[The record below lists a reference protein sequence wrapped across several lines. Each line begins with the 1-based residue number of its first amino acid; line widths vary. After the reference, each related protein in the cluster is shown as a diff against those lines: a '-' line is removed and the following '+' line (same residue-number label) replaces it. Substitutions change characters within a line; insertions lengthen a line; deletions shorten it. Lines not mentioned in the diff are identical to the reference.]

1 MVQREEAARGP
12 ARKAQPQQAKRRR
25 ISIGVLVAI
34 AVVISAVVT
43 GGLSARA
50 IAAHA
55 SCTNHPVLLNVAVTD
70 DLAPAIG
77 KVAQS
82 FNRQHH
88 AASGRCV
95 EVQVAAAPAA
105 TVAGQI
111 DGQSPGSAAPAVDA
125 WIPDSSLWVDVV
137 RSFPQG
143 ARVAQPTGVHVARS
157 PLMIVTPAEVARK
170 TRVFAAPVGWDVLL
184 PPADGG
190 PPAAMGLHVDLP
202 DPTTTAAG
210 LATLVELS
218 RLLGHG
224 PSARTTFT
232 RFALSSEATSQFDS
246 PTSLASFVSTA
257 APPFNGAPVTVTSE
271 QAVIA
276 YDRANPR
283 QPLAAEYPSGFGAG
297 LGSPDLDY
305 PYVITTSSSLEVQ
318 AAREFEQALQ
328 QPYSA
333 AVVRY
338 DGFRSASGAVD
349 ATPASFGLRNQV
361 LQRSATATPSQAQT
375 TLEVWRKLGLGSRD
389 LVLIDTSAAMATP
402 VAPGTTAEQELTKTS
417 VLGLSLFS
425 DSTQMGE
432 WQVAS
437 DLHARLPYRQLV
449 PVGPLP
455 ADLGLI
461 TRRQELEH
469 IDETLRPAHTPLA
482 LYDSILAGYKQ
493 MLASYKPNYSNAVIV
508 LTAGVDDPQVDMSPA
523 ALVSRLHA
531 LFNPN
536 RKVEIVVLMIGRVG
550 NFAALRQIAHATGG
564 IAFDITRPAQVGRAF
579 IEGFSNRLCDTR
591 CVAP

>member
-1 MVQREEAARGP
+1 MT
-12 ARKAQPQQAKRRR
+12 
-25 ISIGVLVAI
+25 I
-34 AVVISAVVT
+34 AVVISAAVM

-70 DLAPAIG
+70 DLAPAVG
-77 KVAQS
+77 RVAQS
-82 FNRQHH
+82 FNRQQH
-88 AASGRCV
+88 AANGRCV
-95 EVQVAAAPAA
+95 EVQVAASPAA

-111 DGQSPGSAAPAVDA
+111 DGQATRKGAAPDA
-125 WIPDSSLWVDVV
+125 WIPDSSLWVDVA

-143 ARVAQPTGVHVARS
+143 AQVIRPTGVDVARS
-157 PLMIVTPAEVARK
+157 PLMIATPEEVARK

-184 PPADGG
+184 PAADGG

-210 LATLVELS
+210 LASLVELS
-218 RLLGHG
+218 LLLGHS
-224 PSARTTFT
+224 PAARTAFT
-232 RFALSSEATSQFDS
+232 RFALSSEATSQFDD
-246 PTSLASFVSTA
+246 PNSLTSFVDTA
-257 APPFNGAPVTVTSE
+257 QPPFNGRPITVTSE

-276 YDRANPR
+276 YDRNNPH
-283 QPLAAEYPSGFGAG
+283 QPLAAQYPAGFGAG
-297 LGSPDLDY
+297 LGTPVLDY
-305 PYVITTSSSLEVQ
+305 PYVITTSSALQLE
-318 AAREFEQALQ
+318 AAREFEQTLQ
-328 QPYSA
+328 GSYAA
-333 AVVRY
+333 AVVRFA
-338 DGFRSASGAVD
+338 GFRSADGAVD
-349 ATPASFGLRNQV
+349 ATPASFGLKDQV
-361 LQRSATATPSQAQT
+361 LQHSAAATPSQAQT

-402 VAPGTTAEQELTKTS
+402 VAPNVTVEQELTKTS

-437 DLHARLPYRQLV
+437 HLHGPLPYEQLV

-461 TRRQELEH
+461 TRRQVLEH
-469 IDETLRPAHTPLA
+469 IDETLQPRHAPLA

-493 MLASYKPNYSNAVIV
+493 MLATYKPNYSNAVIV
-508 LTAGVDDPQVDMSPA
+508 LTAGIDDPQADMSPT
-523 ALVSRLHA
+523 ALVAKLHR

-536 RKVEIVVLMIGRVG
+536 RKVEIVVLMIGKDG
-550 NFAALRQIAHATGG
+550 NFAALRQIADATGG
-564 IAFDITRPAQVGRAF
+564 IAFDITSPGQVGRAF
-579 IEGFSNRLCDTR
+579 IEGFSHRLCDTR

>member
-1 MVQREEAARGP
+1 
-12 ARKAQPQQAKRRR
+12 
-25 ISIGVLVAI
+25 VAI
-34 AVVISAVVT
+34 AVVISAAVM

-70 DLAPAIG
+70 DLAPAVG
-77 KVAQS
+77 RVAQS
-82 FNRQHH
+82 FNRQQH
-88 AASGRCV
+88 AANGRCV
-95 EVQVAAAPAA
+95 EVQIAASPAA

-111 DGQSPGSAAPAVDA
+111 DGQATRKGAAPDA
-125 WIPDSSLWVDVV
+125 WIPDSSLWVDVA

-143 ARVAQPTGVHVARS
+143 AQVIRPTGVDVARS
-157 PLMIVTPAEVARK
+157 PLMIATPQEVARK

-184 PPADGG
+184 PAADGG

-210 LATLVELS
+210 LASLVELS
-218 RLLGHG
+218 RLLGHS
-224 PSARTTFT
+224 PAARTAFT
-232 RFALSSEATSQFDS
+232 RFALSSEATSQFDD
-246 PTSLASFVSTA
+246 PNSLASFVTTA
-257 APPFNGAPVTVTSE
+257 QPPFNGRPITVTSE

-276 YDRANPR
+276 YDRNNPH
-283 QPLAAEYPSGFGAG
+283 QPLAAQYPAGFGAG
-297 LGSPDLDY
+297 LGTPALDY
-305 PYVITTSSSLEVQ
+305 PYVITTSSALQLE
-318 AAREFEQALQ
+318 AAREFEQTLQ
-328 QPYSA
+328 GSYAA
-333 AVVRY
+333 AVVRFA
-338 DGFRSASGAVD
+338 GFRSADGAVD
-349 ATPASFGLRNQV
+349 ATPASFGLKDQV
-361 LQRSATATPSQAQT
+361 LQHSAAATPSQAQT

-402 VAPGTTAEQELTKTS
+402 VAPNVTVEQELTKTS

-437 DLHARLPYRQLV
+437 HLHGPLPYEQLV

-461 TRRQELEH
+461 TRRQVLEH
-469 IDETLRPAHTPLA
+469 IDETLQPRHAPLA

-493 MLASYKPNYSNAVIV
+493 MLATYKPNYSNAVIV
-508 LTAGVDDPQVDMSPA
+508 LTAGIDDPQADMSPT
-523 ALVSRLHA
+523 ALVAKLHR

-536 RKVEIVVLMIGRVG
+536 RKVEIVVLMIGKDG
-550 NFAALRQIAHATGG
+550 NFAALRQIADATGG
-564 IAFDITRPAQVGRAF
+564 IAFDITSPGQVGRAF
-579 IEGFSNRLCDTR
+579 IEGFSHRLCDTR

>member
-1 MVQREEAARGP
+1 M
-12 ARKAQPQQAKRRR
+12 
-25 ISIGVLVAI
+25 SI
-34 AVVISAVVT
+34 AVVISAAVM

-70 DLAPAIG
+70 DLAPAVG
-77 KVAQS
+77 RVAQS
-82 FNRQHH
+82 FNRQQH
-88 AASGRCV
+88 AANGRCV
-95 EVQVAAAPAA
+95 EVQIAASPAA

-111 DGQSPGSAAPAVDA
+111 DGQATRKGAAPDA
-125 WIPDSSLWVDVV
+125 WIPDSSLWVDVA

-143 ARVAQPTGVHVARS
+143 AQVIRPTGVDVARS
-157 PLMIVTPAEVARK
+157 PLMIATPEEVARK

-184 PPADGG
+184 PAADGG
-190 PPAAMGLHVDLP
+190 PPTAMGLHVDLP

-210 LATLVELS
+210 LASLVELS
-218 RLLGHG
+218 RLLGHSPG
-224 PSARTTFT
+224 ARTAFT
-232 RFALSSEATSQFDS
+232 RFALSSEATSQFDD
-246 PTSLASFVSTA
+246 PNSLTSFVDTA
-257 APPFNGAPVTVTSE
+257 QPPFNGRPITVTSE

-276 YDRANPR
+276 YDRNNPH
-283 QPLAAEYPSGFGAG
+283 QPLAAQYPAGFGAG
-297 LGSPDLDY
+297 LGTPVLDY
-305 PYVITTSSSLEVQ
+305 PYVITTSSALQLE
-318 AAREFEQALQ
+318 AAREFEQTLQ
-328 QPYSA
+328 SSYAA
-333 AVVRY
+333 AVVRFA
-338 DGFRSASGAVD
+338 GFRSADGAVD
-349 ATPASFGLRNQV
+349 ATPASFGLKDQV
-361 LQRSATATPSQAQT
+361 LQHSAAATPSQAQT

-402 VAPGTTAEQELTKTS
+402 VAPNVTVEQELTKTS

-437 DLHARLPYRQLV
+437 HLHGPLPYEQLV

-469 IDETLRPAHTPLA
+469 IDSTLQPRHAPLA

-493 MLASYKPNYSNAVIV
+493 MLATYKPNYSNAVIV
-508 LTAGVDDPQVDMSPA
+508 LTAGIDDPQADMSPT
-523 ALVSRLHA
+523 ALVAKLHR

-536 RKVEIVVLMIGRVG
+536 RKVEIVVLMIGKDG
-550 NFAALRQIAHATGG
+550 NFAALRQIADATGG
-564 IAFDITRPAQVGRAF
+564 IAFDITSPGQVGRAF
-579 IEGFSNRLCDTR
+579 IEGFSHRLCDTR

>member
-1 MVQREEAARGP
+1 VARREDAAARGP
-12 ARKAQPQQAKRRR
+12 GRPAKPRR
-25 ISIGVLVAI
+25 IRFGILVAI
-34 AVVISAVVT
+34 AVVISAAVM

-70 DLAPAIG
+70 DLAPAVG
-77 KVAQS
+77 RVAQS
-82 FNRQHH
+82 FNRQQH
-88 AASGRCV
+88 AANGRCV
-95 EVQVAAAPAA
+95 EVQIAASPAA

-111 DGQSPGSAAPAVDA
+111 DGQATRKGAAPDA
-125 WIPDSSLWVDVV
+125 WIPDSSLWVDVA

-143 ARVAQPTGVHVARS
+143 AQVIRPTGVDVARS
-157 PLMIVTPAEVARK
+157 PLMIATPQEVARK

-184 PPADGG
+184 PAADGG

-210 LATLVELS
+210 LASLVELS
-218 RLLGHG
+218 RLLGHS
-224 PSARTTFT
+224 PAARTAFT
-232 RFALSSEATSQFDS
+232 RFALSSEATSQFDD
-246 PTSLASFVSTA
+246 PNSLASFVTTA
-257 APPFNGAPVTVTSE
+257 QPPFNGRPITVTSE

-276 YDRANPR
+276 YDRNNPH
-283 QPLAAEYPSGFGAG
+283 QPLAAQYPAGFGAG
-297 LGSPDLDY
+297 LGTPVLDY
-305 PYVITTSSSLEVQ
+305 PYVITTSSALQLE
-318 AAREFEQALQ
+318 AAREFEQTLQ
-328 QPYSA
+328 GSYAA
-333 AVVRY
+333 AVVRFA
-338 DGFRSASGAVD
+338 GFRSADGAVD
-349 ATPASFGLRNQV
+349 ATPASFGLKDQV
-361 LQRSATATPSQAQT
+361 LQHSAAATPSQAQT

-402 VAPGTTAEQELTKTS
+402 VAPNVTVEQELTKTS

-437 DLHARLPYRQLV
+437 HLHGPLPYEQLV

-461 TRRQELEH
+461 TRRQVLEH
-469 IDETLRPAHTPLA
+469 IDETLQPRHAPLA

-493 MLASYKPNYSNAVIV
+493 MLATYKPNYSNAVIV
-508 LTAGVDDPQVDMSPA
+508 LTAGIDDPQADMSPT
-523 ALVSRLHA
+523 ALVAKLHR

-536 RKVEIVVLMIGRVG
+536 RKVEIVVLMIGKDG
-550 NFAALRQIAHATGG
+550 NFAALRQIADATGG
-564 IAFDITRPAQVGRAF
+564 IAFDITSPGQVGRAF
-579 IEGFSNRLCDTR
+579 IEGFSHRLCDTR

>member
-1 MVQREEAARGP
+1 MT
-12 ARKAQPQQAKRRR
+12 
-25 ISIGVLVAI
+25 I
-34 AVVISAVVT
+34 AVVISAAVM

-70 DLAPAIG
+70 DLAPAVG
-77 KVAQS
+77 RVAQS
-82 FNRQHH
+82 FNRQQH
-88 AASGRCV
+88 AADGRCV
-95 EVQVAAAPAA
+95 EVQIAASPAA

-111 DGQSPGSAAPAVDA
+111 DGQATRKGAAPDA
-125 WIPDSSLWVDVV
+125 WIPDSSLWVDVA

-143 ARVAQPTGVHVARS
+143 AQVIRPTGVDVARS
-157 PLMIVTPAEVARK
+157 PLMIATPEEVARK

-184 PPADGG
+184 PAADGG

-210 LATLVELS
+210 LASLVELS
-218 RLLGHG
+218 RLLGHS
-224 PSARTTFT
+224 PAARTAFT
-232 RFALSSEATSQFDS
+232 RFALSSEATSQFDD
-246 PTSLASFVSTA
+246 PNSLASFVTTA
-257 APPFNGAPVTVTSE
+257 QPPFNGRPITVTSE

-276 YDRANPR
+276 YDRNNPH
-283 QPLAAEYPSGFGAG
+283 QPLAAQYPAGFGAG
-297 LGSPDLDY
+297 LGTPVLDY
-305 PYVITTSSSLEVQ
+305 PYVITTSSALQLE
-318 AAREFEQALQ
+318 AAREFEQTLQ
-328 QPYSA
+328 GSYAA
-333 AVVRY
+333 AVVRFA
-338 DGFRSASGAVD
+338 GFRSADGAVD
-349 ATPASFGLRNQV
+349 ATPASFGLKDQV
-361 LQRSATATPSQAQT
+361 LQHSAAATPSQAQT

-402 VAPGTTAEQELTKTS
+402 VAPNVTVEQELTKTS

-437 DLHARLPYRQLV
+437 HLHGPLPYEQLV

-461 TRRQELEH
+461 TRRQVLEH
-469 IDETLRPAHTPLA
+469 IDETLQPRHAPLA

-493 MLASYKPNYSNAVIV
+493 MLATYKPNYSNAVIV
-508 LTAGVDDPQVDMSPA
+508 LTAGIDDPQADMSPT
-523 ALVSRLHA
+523 ALVAKLHR

-536 RKVEIVVLMIGRVG
+536 RKVEIVVLMIGKDG
-550 NFAALRQIAHATGG
+550 NFAALRQIADATGG
-564 IAFDITRPAQVGRAF
+564 IAFDITSPGQVGRAF
-579 IEGFSNRLCDTR
+579 IEGFSHRLCDTR

>member
-1 MVQREEAARGP
+1 MARREDAAARGSGRP
-12 ARKAQPQQAKRRR
+12 AKPRR
-25 ISIGVLVAI
+25 ISIGALVAI
-34 AVVISAVVT
+34 AVVIAAVVG

-77 KVAQS
+77 RVAQS
-82 FNRQHH
+82 FNRQQH
-88 AASGRCV
+88 AADGRCV
-95 EVQVAAAPAA
+95 EVQVAAAPSA

-111 DGQSPGSAAPAVDA
+111 DGQAPHKGPAIDA
-125 WIPDSSLWVDVV
+125 WIPDSSLWIYVG

-143 ARVAQPTGVHVARS
+143 AQVIRPTGVHVARS
-157 PLMIVTPAEVARK
+157 PLMIATPAAVAKK

-184 PPADGG
+184 PTVDGG

-202 DPTTTAAG
+202 DPTTTSAG

-218 RLLGHG
+218 RLLGHS
-224 PSARTTFT
+224 PAARTAFT
-232 RFALSSEATSQFDS
+232 RFALSSEATSQFGD
-246 PTSLASFVSTA
+246 PTSLASFVTTA
-257 APPFNGAPVTVTSE
+257 QPPFNGRPITVTSE

-276 YDRANPR
+276 YDRANPQ
-283 QPLAAEYPSGFGAG
+283 QPLAAQYPAGFGAG
-297 LGSPDLDY
+297 LGSPALDY
-305 PYVITTSSSLEVQ
+305 PYVITTASSLQHQ
-318 AAREFEQALQ
+318 AATEFGRALQ
-328 QPYSA
+328 GSYAA

-338 DGFRSASGAVD
+338 AGFRSANGAVD
-349 ATPASFGLRNQV
+349 ATPAAFGLRDQV
-361 LQRSATATPSQAQT
+361 LQQSAAATASQAQT

-389 LVLIDTSAAMATP
+389 LVLIDSSAAMATP
-402 VAPGTTAEQELTKTS
+402 VAPDGTTVEQELTKTS
-417 VLGLSLFS
+417 ILGLSLFS

-432 WQVAS
+432 WEVAS
-437 DLHARLPYRQLV
+437 HLHGAQPYQQLV

-469 IDETLRPAHTPLA
+469 IDETLHPVRAPLA
-482 LYDSILAGYKQ
+482 LYKSILAAYKQ
-493 MLASYKPNYSNAVIV
+493 MRASYKPRYSNAVIV
-508 LTAGVDDPQVDMSPA
+508 LTAGIDDPQADMSPTQ
-523 ALVSRLHA
+523 LVSKLHA

-536 RKVEIVVLMIGRVG
+536 RKVEIVVLMIGKQG
-550 NFAALRQIAHATGG
+550 DFAALRQIANATGG
-564 IAFDITRPAQVGRAF
+564 IAFDITSPGQVGRAF
-579 IEGFSNRLCDTR
+579 IEGFSHRLCDTR

>member
-1 MVQREEAARGP
+1 VARREDAAARGP
-12 ARKAQPQQAKRRR
+12 GRPAKPRR
-25 ISIGVLVAI
+25 IRIGILVAI
-34 AVVISAVVT
+34 AVVISAAVM

-70 DLAPAIG
+70 DLAPAVG
-77 KVAQS
+77 RVAQS
-82 FNRQHH
+82 FNRQQH
-88 AASGRCV
+88 AADGRCV
-95 EVQVAAAPAA
+95 EVQIAASPAA

-111 DGQSPGSAAPAVDA
+111 DGQAPRKGAAPGA
-125 WIPDSSLWVDVV
+125 WIPDSSLWVDVA

-143 ARVAQPTGVHVARS
+143 AQVIRPTGVDVARS
-157 PLMIVTPAEVARK
+157 PLMIATPAEVARK

-184 PPADGG
+184 PAADGG

-210 LATLVELS
+210 LASLVELS
-218 RLLGHG
+218 RLLGHSPG
-224 PSARTTFT
+224 ARTAFT
-232 RFALSSEATSQFDS
+232 RFALSSEATSQFDDPS
-246 PTSLASFVSTA
+246 SLSSFVDTA
-257 APPFNGAPVTVTSE
+257 QPPFNGRPITVTSE

-276 YDRANPR
+276 YDRGNPQ
-283 QPLAAEYPSGFGAG
+283 QPLAAQYPAGFGAG
-297 LGSPDLDY
+297 LGSPVLDY
-305 PYVITTSSSLEVQ
+305 PYVITTSSALQLE
-318 AAREFEQALQ
+318 AAREFEQTLQ
-328 QPYSA
+328 GSYAA
-333 AVVRY
+333 AVVRFA
-338 DGFRSASGAVD
+338 GFRSADGAVD
-349 ATPASFGLRNQV
+349 ATPASFGLKDQV
-361 LQRSATATPSQAQT
+361 LQHAAAATPSQAQT

-402 VAPGTTAEQELTKTS
+402 VAPNVTVEQELTKTS

-437 DLHARLPYRQLV
+437 HLHGPLPYEQLV

-469 IDETLRPAHTPLA
+469 IDETLQPKHAPLA

-508 LTAGVDDPQVDMSPA
+508 LTAGIDDPQADMSPT
-523 ALVSRLHA
+523 ALVAKLHRL
-531 LFNPN
+531 FDPN
-536 RKVEIVVLMIGRVG
+536 RKVEIVVLMIGKDG
-550 NFAALRQIAHATGG
+550 NFAALRQIADATGG
-564 IAFDITRPAQVGRAF
+564 IAFDITSPGQVGRAF
-579 IEGFSNRLCDTR
+579 IEGFSHRLCDTR

>member
-1 MVQREEAARGP
+1 VARREDAAGRASGRP
-12 ARKAQPQQAKRRR
+12 ARKPRR
-25 ISIGVLVAI
+25 IGSGALVAI
-34 AVVISAVVT
+34 AVVISAVVM

-55 SCTNHPVLLNVAVTD
+55 SCTNHPVLLNVAVND

-77 KVAQS
+77 RVAQS
-82 FNRQHH
+82 FNKQQH
-88 AASGRCV
+88 AADGRCV

-105 TVAGQI
+105 TVAGQL
-111 DGQSPGSAAPAVDA
+111 DGQAAAGKGTSPVDA
-125 WIPDSSLWVDVV
+125 WIPDSTLWVSVA
-137 RSFPQG
+137 RSYPQG
-143 ARVAQPTGVHVARS
+143 AQVIKPTGVHVAES
-157 PLMIVTPAEVARK
+157 PLMIATPAEVAKK
-170 TRVFAAPVGWDVLL
+170 TRIFAAPVGWDALL
-184 PPADGG
+184 PTADGG

-218 RLLGHG
+218 RMLGHS
-224 PSARTTFT
+224 PAARTAFT
-232 RFALSSEATSQFDS
+232 RFALSSEATSQFDD
-246 PTSLASFVSTA
+246 PTSLASFVDTA
-257 APPFNGAPVTVTSE
+257 QPPFNGRPITVTSE

-276 YDRANPR
+276 YDRANPQ

-297 LGSPDLDY
+297 LGDATLDY
-305 PYVITTSSSLEVQ
+305 PYVITTSSSLQLE
-318 AAREFEQALQ
+318 AAREFEQALR
-328 QPYSA
+328 QPYTA

-349 ATPASFGLRNQV
+349 ATPASFGLKDQV
-361 LQRSATATPSQAQT
+361 LQHAPAASASEAQT

-402 VAPGTTAEQELTKTS
+402 VAPDGTTVEQELTKTS
-417 VLGLSLFS
+417 ILGLSLFS
-425 DSTQMGE
+425 DSTEMGE

-437 DLHARLPYRQLV
+437 HLAGKLPYQQLV

-469 IDETLRPAHTPLA
+469 IDESLTPKRRPLA
-482 LYDSILAGYKQ
+482 LYDSILAAYKQ
-493 MLASYKPNYSNAVIV
+493 MRASYKPNYSNAVIV
-508 LTAGVDDPQVDMSPA
+508 LTAGIDDPQVDMSPA
-523 ALVSRLHA
+523 ALVSRLHH

-536 RKVEIVVLMIGRVG
+536 KKVEIVVLMIGREG
-550 NFAALRQIAHATGG
+550 DFTALRQIADATGG
-564 IAFDITRPAQVGRAF
+564 IAFDITSPGQVGRAF
-579 IEGFSNRLCDTR
+579 IEGFSHRLCDTK